1 MRFSLT
7 NFGRIGAADVRL
19 DGLTVIAG
27 PNGSG
32 KSTISRALYTW
43 FTFLRQFGREIPQV
57 RAEAIIE
64 DVKMVLTQNGVP
76 EDSASRFLPAV
87 CRHRLWQKLLNRS
100 FWLNEAE
107 SWLWWR
113 ERVPKSFPRLS
124 SSLKDIDSTNE
135 IYLTV
140 KERVLSRLEMEDE
153 ILKRFVL
160 GNYFLE
166 AFDGQIGT
174 LFDEHA
180 ESQIALVDDAGVARS
195 CSFFGGKVK
204 DLQADAYENLQM
216 FYIEP
221 RHLLDELPSY
231 RASEQGTRG
240 NRTRR
245 QSNRYS
251 VEPDQSWE
259 SILTKTLDR
268 RDMSFVQAERLE
280 PIIDE
285 LNKIVSVIHGEIDMK
300 DGSLVFK
307 DLDMPG
313 SNAVSLRN
321 IASGVKSIAVII
333 RGFRNDTIHP
343 GDVLIVDEPESNLH
357 PEWQLSFAKFLVLLH
372 ARLDMRILLNTH
384 SPYFL
389 KAIQIYSDTLEQG
402 GKCAFYN
409 MTSTDGRQY
418 KAECLA
424 GERIQDI
431 FKSMSIP
438 FARLMHGEHYERTI
452 S

>member
-7 NFGRIGAADVRL
+7 NFGRVGVVDVRL
-19 DGLTVIAG
+19 DGITVIAG

-32 KSTISRALYTW
+32 KSTVSRALYTW
-43 FTFLRQFGREIPQV
+43 FTFLRQFGRAIPQE
-57 RAEAIIE
+57 RAKIINE
-64 DVKMVLTQNGVP
+64 DVETVLAQNGV
-76 EDSASRFLPAV
+76 SAYFASRFL
-87 CRHRLWQKLLNRS
+87 RTYFRNRLPQKLLDRS
-100 FWLNEAE
+100 FWSDESISRSWWNEHVQ
-107 SWLWWR
+107 R
-113 ERVPKSFPRLS
+113 SFPIFLS
-124 SSLKDIDSTNE
+124 SEKE
-135 IYLTV
+135 IRGVEEVYLAV
-140 KERVLSRLEMEDE
+140 REKVLSRLDMEDE
-153 ILKRFVL
+153 KLKRFIL
-160 GNYFLE
+160 ERYFLE

-180 ESQIALVDDAGVARS
+180 ESQISLIDDAGIARS
-195 CSFFGGKVK
+195 CSFFGGNVRG
-204 DLQADAYENLQM
+204 LQADACENLQM

-221 RHLLDELPSY
+221 RHVLDEVPSY
-231 RASEQGTRG
+231 RVSEQGTQG
-240 NRTRR
+240 NRARK

-280 PIIDE
+280 PIVDE

-300 DGSLVFK
+300 ARSLVFK
-307 DLDMPG
+307 DLDVPG
-313 SNAVSLRN
+313 GNDVSLRN
-321 IASGVKSIAVII
+321 IASGVKSIAVIV

-343 GDVLIVDEPESNLH
+343 GDFLIVDEPESNLH

-402 GKCAFYN
+402 DKCAFYN
-409 MTSTDGRQY
+409 MTSTDGCQY
-418 KAECLA
+418 KAEYLT
-424 GERIQDI
+424 GERIQEI

>member
-7 NFGRIGAADVRL
+7 NFGRVGVADVRL
-19 DGLTVIAG
+19 DGITVIAG

-32 KSTISRALYTW
+32 KSTVSRALYTW
-43 FTFLRQFGREIPQV
+43 FTFLRQFGRDIPQE
-57 RAEAIIE
+57 RANAIRE
-64 DVKMVLTQNGVP
+64 EVKESLKQNGVP
-76 EDSASRFLPAV
+76 VRDVLRFVVRYLRYPFP
-87 CRHRLWQKLLNRS
+87 QKILDRS
-100 FWLNEAE
+100 FWLDEEMSRA
-107 SWLWWR
+107 WWT
-113 ERVPKSFPRLS
+113 ERVQRSFPVMS
-124 SSLKDIDSTNE
+124 SSGRDIFGAE
-135 IYLTV
+135 GIYPAV
-140 KERVLSRLEMEDE
+140 KKRVLSRLDMEE
-153 ILKRFVL
+153 GKLKRYVL
-160 GNYFLE
+160 ENYFLE

-180 ESQIALVDDAGVARS
+180 ESQISLVDDTGVVRS
-195 CSFFGGKVK
+195 CSFFGGKVRG
-204 DLQADAYENLQM
+204 LQADACENQQM

-221 RHLLDELPSY
+221 RHLLDEVPSY
-231 RASEQGTRG
+231 RVSEQGKQG
-240 NRTRR
+240 NRARK

-300 DGSLVFK
+300 DRSLVFK
-307 DLDMPG
+307 DLDLPG
-313 SNAVSLRN
+313 GNDVSLRN

-343 GDVLIVDEPESNLH
+343 GDILIVDEPESNLH

-402 GKCAFYN
+402 DKCAFYN

-418 KAECLA
+418 KAECLT
-424 GERIQDI
+424 GERIQEI
-431 FKSMSIP
+431 FKSMSLP

>member
-7 NFGRIGAADVRL
+7 NFGRVGVADVRL
-19 DGLTVIAG
+19 DGITVIAG

-32 KSTISRALYTW
+32 KSTVSRALYTW
-43 FTFLRQFGREIPQV
+43 FTFLRQFGRAIPQE
-57 RAEAIIE
+57 RAKIINE
-64 DVKMVLTQNGVP
+64 DVETVLVQNGVAAYF
-76 EDSASRFLPAV
+76 ASRFLSTYF
-87 CRHRLWQKLLNRS
+87 RNRLPQKLLDRS
-100 FWLNEAE
+100 FWMDEKKSR
-107 SWLWWR
+107 SWWIEHVQR
-113 ERVPKSFPRLS
+113 SFPRFLS
-124 SSLKDIDSTNE
+124 SEKDIRSVEE

-140 KERVLSRLEMEDE
+140 RERVLSRLDMEDE
-153 ILKRFVL
+153 KLKRFVL
-160 GNYFLE
+160 ERYFLE

-174 LFDEHA
+174 LFDAHA
-180 ESQIALVDDAGVARS
+180 ESQISLIDDAGVARS
-195 CSFFGGKVK
+195 CSFFGGKVR
-204 DLQADAYENLQM
+204 DLQADACENQQM

-221 RHLLDELPSY
+221 RHLLDEVPSY
-231 RASEQGTRG
+231 RASEQGTQG
-240 NRTRR
+240 NRARK

-251 VEPDQSWE
+251 VEPDQSWA

-280 PIIDE
+280 PIVDE

-300 DGSLVFK
+300 DRSLVFK
-307 DLDMPG
+307 DLDVPG
-313 SNAVSLRN
+313 SNDVSLRN

-343 GDVLIVDEPESNLH
+343 GDILIVDEPESNLH

-402 GKCAFYN
+402 DKCAFYN

-418 KAECLA
+418 KAECLT
-424 GERIQDI
+424 GERIQEI
-431 FKSMSIP
+431 FKSMSLP